1 MITLSYGFG
10 GRIRDELD
18 EYYRRYKIEE
28 PEEVKKLSVHARRDT
43 FLESELEH
51 ITSLHVD
58 EEVIENIS
66 LFPNVTSLHFDLD
79 CDLSQRDIQ
88 SVIDR
93 YPNLKELSIIEQNDV
108 QLINL
113 SSVPDL
119 QDIKIIGN
127 RDLLRV
133 VGLDKL
139 TDIFNFTF
147 YDNIAY
153 KNYNE
158 MCSFGI
164 DHALEGAQ
172 VDLDVLAYPNMVSVV
187 DNDESLK
194 DVFEIASYNIKWN
207 EAVGVNKID
216 SRLRYS
222 TGQMNIAYKKA
233 LDICK
238 KYLRETDSE
247 TFKYAVLYAWMC
259 ENVSY
264 DTIGVNKDHSLVKDG
279 IKYGLTGGDN
289 GTINA
294 IIHGKCVCQGYT
306 KALQLLT
313 KVAGIYS
320 FDVSCYA
327 DPKNQ
332 NNPFKNLRFD
342 NKRQK
347 KNGDHSIQK
356 VSLDGKVYYSDATW
370 DASRIQRG
378 GVPNY
383 FLLSKRD
390 ISSTHELLGEDRV
403 LTTNYSYSKEEQNA
417 LLVKARERIKQV
429 DLEIKR
435 RKELEDLR
443 RCKKDLVEVTKKIVV
458 EEKIPVEKGKGNK

>member
-1 MITLSYGFG
+1 MITFSYSLG
-10 GRIRDELD
+10 GRLRDELD
-18 EYYRRYKIEE
+18 KYYRRYNISE
-28 PEEVKKLSVHARRDT
+28 PEEVKKLSIHRRRDT

-58 EEVIENIS
+58 EEAIENIR
-66 LFPNVTSLHFDLD
+66 LFPNVTSLHFDLV
-79 CDLSQRDIQ
+79 CKLSQKDIQ

-113 SSVPDL
+113 SSVTGL

-127 RDLLRV
+127 RDLIRV

-139 TDIFNFTF
+139 IDVFNFAF

-158 MCSFGI
+158 MCQFGI
-164 DHALEGAQ
+164 RHALDGAQ
-172 VDLDVLAYPNMVSVV
+172 IDLDVLAYLNMMSIL
-187 DNDESLK
+187 DSDSSLK

-207 EAVGVNKID
+207 EAVGLDKMD

-222 TGQMNIAYKKA
+222 TGQMNVAYKKA
-233 LDICK
+233 LEICE
-238 KYLRETDSE
+238 KYLRESDSE
-247 TFKYAVLYAWMC
+247 TLKYAILYAWMC

-264 DTIGVNKDHSLVKDG
+264 DKVGVDKGHTFVKDG
-279 IKYGLTGGDN
+279 IRQGVAGGDN
-289 GTINA
+289 GTLNA
-294 IIHGKCVCQGYT
+294 LVYGKCVCQGYT

-327 DPKNQ
+327 DPKHQ
-332 NNPFKNLRFD
+332 NNPFMNFGFD
-342 NKRQK
+342 NERRRN
-347 KNGDHSIQK
+347 NGDHSIQK

-378 GVPNY
+378 EKPKY

-390 ISSTHELLGEDRV
+390 ILATHELLGEDRV
-403 LTTNYSYSKEEQNA
+403 STTNYSYSIEEQNA
-417 LLVKARERIKQV
+417 LLTKAKDRIKQV

-435 RKELEDLR
+435 RKELEELR
-443 RCKKDLVEVTKKIVV
+443 RCKKDLVSVTKKIIV
-458 EEKIPVEKGKGNK
+458 EEKIPTEKGKGNK